1 MDKNLDHS
9 FEESNDSCNE
19 LIRLSG
25 LAIEQCDIALEILEN
40 IRVMCVEW
48 DKQKMK
54 GDRENV

>member
-1 MDKNLDHS
+1 MDTNLDHS

-19 LIRLSG
+19 LIRLSN

-48 DKQKMK
+48 NEQRGKAD
-54 GDRENV
+54 NV